1 MSFFSNPC
9 AEISLLGLDAF
20 GRNDPFTPLRAYE
33 NGGDPPLGQTVWI
46 LMSQE
51 RELDLWS
58 YPHFL
63 RYLRAIVLRLT
74 PQPHHTV
81 EPVLD
86 VMAAALAENRP
97 CVMDRRFWPN
107 LPARKGPGGAARMAS
122 NGICAVMNCWT
133 KSLTND
139 DQLAEKLVDE
149 LAALRRLANS
159 PLLPRPA
166 ETKTERASYEGAR
179 NAVREIELMVLTE
192 NLLTNEDLMM
202 CALAAHGDD
211 PIDDRHRDAALA
223 AMTAGHWRL
232 AYEIATRKE
241 SE

>member
-9 AEISLLGLDAF
+9 AEITLPGGLMLG
-20 GRNDPFTPLRAYE
+20 RDPLTPLRAYE
-33 NGGDPPLGQTVWI
+33 HGHDALLGQTVW
-46 LMSQE
+46 MYMGQE
-51 RELDLWS
+51 RELGLWS

-86 VMAAALAENRP
+86 IMAAALVEDRP
-97 CVMDRRFWPN
+97 CVMDRRFWLN
-107 LPARKGPGGAARMAS
+107 LPTREGPGRAARTTS
-122 NGICAVMNCWT
+122 NAICAVMNCWT

-139 DQLAEKLVDE
+139 AEQLAEKLAE
-149 LAALRRLANS
+149 ERAALARLANG

-166 ETKTERASYEGAR
+166 EAKTERASYEGAC
-179 NAVREIELMVLTE
+179 NAVRGVERTILTE
-192 NLLTNEDLMM
+192 GLLTNEDLMM

-211 PIDDRHRDAALA
+211 PINDRHRDAALA
-223 AMTAGHWRL
+223 AMTAGHWQL
-232 AYEIATRKE
+232 AYEIAIRRE